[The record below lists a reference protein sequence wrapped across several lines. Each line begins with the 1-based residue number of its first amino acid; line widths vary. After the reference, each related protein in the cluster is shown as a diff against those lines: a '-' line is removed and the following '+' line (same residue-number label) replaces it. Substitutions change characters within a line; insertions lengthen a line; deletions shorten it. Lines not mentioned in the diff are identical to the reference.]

1 MRVSELAKELNA
13 RATGEGEFHSICTD
27 SRIAGKNDL
36 FVCFEGT
43 ETDGH
48 LFAEEAVR
56 RGASAILCE
65 HELSL
70 GVPVI
75 LVQDGRE
82 GLARASAALYGHP
95 ERGLSVIGVTGTNGK
110 TTIAQMLYSVFSE
123 AGEKVG
129 CIGTLGAKYGE
140 VFLSPSLTTP
150 DPPALFSLLSK
161 MKRSGVTRVV
171 MEVSAHALA
180 LQKVC
185 PIFFDTAIFTN
196 LTQDHLDFFADMKA
210 YGEAKRKLFTPKQC
224 KLAVLNA
231 DDPFSIEIKKESAP
245 VLSYGLNEPA
255 DCFAVVEKES
265 VRGSRILLNL
275 EDELCEAEIKLTGR
289 HNVYNALAA
298 ASAARRAGVDLRSIA
313 RGIGLT
319 RVDGRLERVG
329 SFRGADIFVDF
340 AHTPDG
346 LQKSLD
352 ALRRHCDKRLFLV
365 FGCGG
370 NRDRA
375 KRPIMGEIA
384 AACAD
389 FTVITSDNPRFEEP
403 CAVIAEIESGFCGK
417 SLQYVCIEE
426 REKAI
431 AYALER
437 LEKGDILLVAGK
449 GGEKTQ
455 EIMGIKYAFDD
466 KDVIRSLT
474 EK

>member
-1 MRVSELAKELNA
+1 MKVSELAKELNA

-27 SRIAGKNDL
+27 SRIAGEHDL
-36 FVCFEGT
+36 FVCYAGT
-43 ETDGH
+43 EADGH
-48 LFAEEAVR
+48 LFAEEAVC

-65 HELSL
+65 RELSL
-70 GVPVI
+70 GVPTIV
-75 LVQDGRE
+75 VKDGRE
-82 GLARASAALYGHP
+82 GLARASAALYRHP
-95 ERGLSVIGVTGTNGK
+95 ERSLSVVGVTGTNGK
-110 TTIAQMLYSVFSE
+110 TTITQMLYHIFSE

-129 CIGTLGAKYGE
+129 CVGTLGAKYGAAE
-140 VFLSPSLTTP
+140 VAPSLTTP
-150 DPPALFSLLSK
+150 DPPALFSLLSE
-161 MKRSGVTRVV
+161 MKQSGVTRVV

-185 PIFFDTAIFTN
+185 PILFDAAIFTN

-210 YGEAKRKLFTPKQC
+210 YGEAKRKLFAPKSC

-231 DDPFSIEIKKESAP
+231 DDPFSDEIKKECAP
-245 VLSYGLNEPA
+245 VLLYGLNEPA
-255 DCFAVVEKES
+255 DCFAVVERES
-265 VRGSRILLNL
+265 VRGSRVLLNL

-289 HNVYNALAA
+289 HNVYNAIAA
-298 ASAARRAGVDLRSIA
+298 ASAARSLGADLHSIA

-329 SFRGADIFVDF
+329 SYRDADIFVDF

-352 ALRRHCDKRLFLV
+352 ALRKHCKGRLFLV

-375 KRPIMGEIA
+375 KRPIMGKIA

-389 FTVITSDNPRFEEP
+389 FTVITSDNPRYEEP
-403 CAVIAEIESGFCGK
+403 CAVIAEIESGFRER

-426 REKAI
+426 RERAI